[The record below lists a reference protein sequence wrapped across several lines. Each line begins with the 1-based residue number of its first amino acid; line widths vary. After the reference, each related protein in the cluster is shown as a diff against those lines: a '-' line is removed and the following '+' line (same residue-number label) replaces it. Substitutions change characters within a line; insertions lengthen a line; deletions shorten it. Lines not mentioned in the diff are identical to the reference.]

1 MLTIAL
7 FTLVILCGAVGL
19 KFVLIQL
26 DRREDARFFWLI
38 STFGPVLER
47 AQSDPRVLLT
57 WHPLAEISRKRF
69 PDAFSLLD
77 NGKHHHFP
85 FSAAHVEQA
94 HARWTAA
101 WLTWEREHDAEFRQ
115 RGREVE
121 TKLAG
126 DVETVTRRR
135 RAELEHLE
143 REKLERY
150 QRHYED
156 YVQVSKAFSALAGAL
171 DDTAVNSDLRR
182 PEALEE

>member
-1 MLTIAL
+1 MLTISL
-7 FTLVILCGAVGL
+7 FSLAILCGAIGL
-19 KFVLIQL
+19 KLVLIQL
-26 DRREDARFFWLI
+26 GRREDAQFFWLI

-47 AQSDPRVLLT
+47 MQSDPRILLT
-57 WHPLAEISRKRF
+57 WHPLAEMSRERF

-77 NGKHHHFP
+77 NGEYRHFP
-85 FSAAHVEQA
+85 FSTTHVEQA

-121 TKLAG
+121 SKIAG
-126 DVETVTRRR
+126 DVETIAHRRR
-135 RAELEHLE
+135 VELEHLE

-156 YVQVSKAFSALAGAL
+156 YVQVSKALAALTSAL
-171 DDTAVNSDLRR
+171 DDSAGNDRR
-182 PEALEE
+182 RKQDPPVK

>member
-19 KFVLIQL
+19 KSVLIQL
-26 DRREDARFFWLI
+26 NRREDARFFWLI

-85 FSAAHVEQA
+85 FS
-94 HARWTAA
+94 
-101 WLTWEREHDAEFRQ
+101 LPTWNKPMRGGPPHGLRGSANTTQSFANEAGKWKPSSRAMSKLLLAVDGRNLNTWSERNWSVISGIMKIMCKSPRLFR
-115 RGREVE
+115 
-121 TKLAG
+121 
-126 DVETVTRRR
+126 
-135 RAELEHLE
+135 H
-143 REKLERY
+143 
-150 QRHYED
+150 
-156 YVQVSKAFSALAGAL
+156 
-171 DDTAVNSDLRR
+171 
-182 PEALEE
+182 

>member
-1 MLTIAL
+1 MVTIAL
-7 FTLVILCGAVGL
+7 FTVVILCGAIGL
-19 KFVLIQL
+19 KLVLIQL
-26 DRREDARFFWLI
+26 GRREDAQFFWLI

-47 AQSDPRVLLT
+47 MQSDPRVLLT
-57 WHPLAEISRKRF
+57 WHPLAESIRQRF
-69 PDAFSLLD
+69 PEAFSLLD
-77 NGKHHHFP
+77 NGEYHHFP

-121 TKLAG
+121 TKFAG
-126 DVETVTRRR
+126 DIETVAHRR

-143 REKLERY
+143 RERLERY

-156 YVQVSKAFSALAGAL
+156 YVQVSKALAALTGAL
-171 DDTAVNSDLRR
+171 DDAGANDGLQRQD
-182 PEALEE
+182 PPKK

>member
-7 FTLVILCGAVGL
+7 FALVILCGAIGL
-19 KFVLIQL
+19 KLVSIQL
-26 DRREDARFFWLI
+26 GRREDARFFWLI

-47 AQSDPRVLLT
+47 MQSDPRVLLT
-57 WHPLAEISRKRF
+57 WHPLAEISRERF
-69 PDAFSLLD
+69 ADAFSLLD
-77 NGKHHHFP
+77 NGEYGHFP
-85 FSAAHVEQA
+85 FSATHVEQA

-121 TKLAG
+121 NKLAG
-126 DVETVTRRR
+126 DVENVTHRR

-156 YVQVSKAFSALAGAL
+156 YVQVSKSLAALTGAL
-171 DDTAVNSDLRR
+171 NDSAANDGPRKQDTPDK
-182 PEALEE
+182 